1 MTRLYIDKQEIAPL
15 PADVNSLDQVLKLVE
30 SNHLARN
37 TAVRQIEV
45 DGHPLIRNEGAAGF
59 AENICDGEK
68 IEIFTASLYE
78 VAVDSIREAVT
89 YLERAETAIPS
100 LSASLRIQAERETSS
115 SLRQFYEGIYVIN
128 LLLQRLEQSFQ
139 VPFAEL
145 ETRSGSARDCCIR
158 LAALLKEVIDAH
170 GKQDFALLADLLER
184 QIGPLIPAFKEI
196 FEAINSRILM
206 EQ

>member
-15 PADVNSLDQVLKLVE
+15 PADVNSLDQVLRLVE

-45 DGHPLIRNEGAAGF
+45 DGHPLIRNERAAGS

-100 LSASLRIQAERETSS
+100 LSASLRIQAAPEASS
-115 SLRQFYEGIYVIN
+115 ILRQFYEGIYVIN

-139 VPFAEL
+139 VPLAEL
-145 ETRSGSARDCCIR
+145 ETRGGSARVCCMR

-170 GKQDFALLADLLER
+170 GKRDFALLADLLEG
-184 QIGPLIPAFKEI
+184 QIGPLIPAFKGI